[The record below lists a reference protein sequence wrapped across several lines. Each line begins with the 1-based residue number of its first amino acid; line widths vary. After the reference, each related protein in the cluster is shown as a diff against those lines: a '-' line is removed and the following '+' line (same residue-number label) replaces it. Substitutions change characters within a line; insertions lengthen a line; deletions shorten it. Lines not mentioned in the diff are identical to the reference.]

1 MSCPA
6 AVVIV
11 TWNGRDEIASCLQS
25 ALREDPAEIVVVD
38 NGSTD
43 DTLRLVAEV
52 APSARIVE
60 LGENRGFSAGCNAGI
75 EASRSPYVLFLNSDC
90 VMVPGYLTTLTAA
103 LEAKPR
109 AASAVGKLVFQ
120 EGGQRF
126 IDSAGIELRLWAMSP
141 LDRGHGELDRGQ
153 YDRTEEVFG
162 PSGAAALYRRT
173 ALEGLGEP
181 AFDEELFAYYEDVD
195 LAWRLRRR
203 GWKHLYVPGAVAE
216 HPRRGP
222 DGKPAA
228 IAARAFANRALVWL
242 KNDSWWH
249 LVLWGPFLFAREVL
263 RLARLARRR
272 PELLPAVG
280 VAFRRMPAVVARR
293 WRAVR

>member
-1 MSCPA
+1 MASPA

-11 TWNGRDEIASCLQS
+11 TWNGRDEIVACLQS
-25 ALREDPAEIVVVD
+25 ALREDPAEIVIVD

-60 LGENRGFSAGCNAGI
+60 LGHNRGFSAGCNAGI
-75 EASRSPYVLFLNSDC
+75 EATRAPYVLFLNSDA
-90 VMVPGYLTTLTAA
+90 VLAAGYVTTLIAA
-103 LEAKPR
+103 LEADSR
-109 AASAVGKLVFQ
+109 AASAVGKLVF
-120 EGGQRF
+120 EEDGKRF
-126 IDSAGIELRLWAMSP
+126 IDSAGIDLRLWAMSP
-141 LDRGHGELDRGQ
+141 LDRGHGEPDAGQ

-162 PSGAAALYRRT
+162 PSAAAALYRRE
-173 ALEGLGEP
+173 ALAGLGEA

-203 GWKHLYVPGAVAE
+203 GWKHLYVPGAVAS

-222 DGKPAA
+222 DAKPAA
-228 IAARAFANRALVWL
+228 IAARAFTNRALVWL
-242 KNDSWWH
+242 KNDAWWH
-249 LVLWGPFLFAREVL
+249 LMLWGPFLVAREML
-263 RLARLARRR
+263 RLGRLAAQR
-272 PELLPAVG
+272 PELLPAVS
-280 VAFRRMPAVVARR
+280 VAFRRMPAVVAKR